1 MESDLN
7 ALSRNEVAYGSLEMP
22 SSPKMQEKAGKW
34 YRSGVN
40 YDGSHI
46 SHYDERRVLR
56 MPFWNFYGTVFDFW
70 HGQFASWMQCF
81 LLLATATVVAVVTVV
96 DHGQDNSES
105 VATWAYV
112 KETGTVINSLVVFLL
127 GFHTNDVKTR
137 WWAMRDAVQQM
148 QGGAVGVA
156 LQAATFFPEEAHF
169 RVRKKLVQYAVCIH
183 ESVWIRAAKNVD
195 KTRYVARRALTNT
208 ERDALQSHA
217 RPDQLLF
224 YWIQSLSLSASKAR
238 PDVQHDV
245 WMTCIQSAI
254 QDMRRGASAIKTYQ
268 DTQLPFPY
276 VHLLSLIVKLA
287 LFILALDTGG
297 ELAVAYQQHYITW
310 MVLSTF
316 KLLIMNFFY
325 QGLLELQVIFTNPFL
340 DHPAHFP
347 QAMMQRQ
354 LESACANIVAQKY
367 VDSVT
372 FDDLVSTTM
381 C

>member
-81 LLLATATVVAVVTVV
+81 LLLATATV
-96 DHGQDNSES
+96 
-105 VATWAYV
+105 
-112 KETGTVINSLVVFLL
+112 
-127 GFHTNDVKTR
+127 DVKTR